1 MIRVPC
7 IISQL
12 LGFRFTNFWV
22 TPCLYSLQK
31 WETWE
36 SSVGPDWT
44 LLWTKSHHH
53 EEHWWQH
60 CRPPLYPY
68 PPWWLQLT
76 IILKKWQPPPE
87 RILPIEQ
94 RFTITSSLRN
104 PLCESPWTKLF
115 STKIF
120 RDPVLKHKTRQ
131 ETALHLCT
139 FVSITKNFKKKKQ
152 PQRARKSEEC

>member
-1 MIRVPC
+1 MWPYWQRGPMTRVPC

-22 TPCLYSLQK
+22 TPCLYSLHK
-31 WETWE
+31 WA
-36 SSVGPDWT
+36 SSWNLGEQCWSWLDTT
-44 LLWTKSHHH
+44 LDKEPSSWRTLVTALQTTLISTH
-53 EEHWWQH
+53 
-60 CRPPLYPY
+60 

-87 RILPIEQ
+87 RKLPIDQ
-94 RFTITSSLRN
+94 RFTITSSLQDT
-104 PLCESPWTKLF
+104 LCESPWTKLF

-139 FVSITKNFKKKKQ
+139 FVSTTKN
-152 PQRARKSEEC
+152 